1 MEMVDPGR
9 NRATACGD
17 NNYRDSLDWC
27 ALDQRAKLPKCQPMP
42 LTEGRVKRRFRLVI
56 PWVSDV
62 FLLQLFDKRSPT
74 PKTPKKPGDFNKL
87 ADLRPLQLLAL
98 SAN

>member
-1 MEMVDPGR
+1 VEVELGEGE
-9 NRATACGD
+9 GD
-17 NNYRDSLDWC
+17 MNGGSAASN
-27 ALDQRAKLPKCQPMP
+27 LPECHAMP

-74 PKTPKKPGDFNKL
+74 PKTPKKNQGISTN
-87 ADLRPLQLLAL
+87 
-98 SAN
+98 